1 MENIRHLLK
10 QELSKRIAKNP
21 SYSLRAFANQLEMSH
36 TTLSRILSAKRNLS
50 STAIDS
56 ITKKLGLSPVEAE
69 AFKSNNKTDT
79 IHPYFLIQQD
89 NFSAISEWY
98 FDTILE
104 LSLIKKFDL
113 KPAKI
118 AKALNI
124 SELQAKLA
132 LETLERLDLLKKN
145 NRGKYILQ
153 EKNTTNELDLDFTNA
168 AKKKYQKSIL
178 EKSSKALEDLP
189 RTKRDHTSTTMAID
203 SADLP
208 KVKELIQKFRKELNK
223 YLQRDDVNPDQVYQL
238 QVSFFPLTNI
248 EKDI

>member
-1 MENIRHLLK
+1 M
-10 QELSKRIAKNP
+10 
-21 SYSLRAFANQLEMSH
+21 
-36 TTLSRILSAKRNLS
+36 
-50 STAIDS
+50 
-56 ITKKLGLSPVEAE
+56 
-69 AFKSNNKTDT
+69 
-79 IHPYFLIQQD
+79 
-89 NFSAISEWY
+89 
-98 FDTILE
+98 
-104 LSLIKKFDL
+104 
-113 KPAKI
+113 
-118 AKALNI
+118 NI